1 MGKKIIIDFFKEH
14 KLTYALGFAFMF
26 LTSYIQTLFPK
37 VLGDTIDILKVKGF
51 NDNDVYSNLL
61 KMLFIAAAVFA
72 TTYAWRNFII
82 GNARK
87 MECTIRSKLFE
98 HFEKMSPQFYNKRKT
113 GDLIAY
119 GINDIN
125 AVRMAFGPATA
136 RAVNG
141 VAICLITIYAMVRT
155 INWKITLISL
165 APIPFVVLMMIKIS
179 IAVRKKFKIVQE
191 NFASI
196 SDRVDENI
204 NGIRVIKA
212 YVQEDSEVE
221 RFEKLNEKMADS
233 NIDMVKTSSY
243 MSPLIEAGF
252 TISFIINLIVGG
264 NMVLSNEITLG
275 SFIAFNGYITMI
287 MSPVISIGR
296 IVNIIQRGIASLHR
310 LNEIFDSK
318 VDIVD
323 DMDAVDSEIKGKIT
337 IKNLT
342 FSYPETDSIV
352 LDKINLDI
360 HMGSTIG
367 VIGKTGSGK
376 STIAG
381 ILLRMYDVPY
391 GTVYIDSIDIR
402 KYKLD
407 TLRNSIGF
415 VPQDNFLFKASIY
428 DNIKFFNDDYT
439 DEEVVEA
446 AKNADI
452 YDSIMK
458 FEDKFETVLGERG
471 INISGGQKQ
480 RIAIARSLIRNT
492 PILILDDSLSAV
504 DTITE
509 SHIMHSL
516 KKLRKDKTNIVI
528 AHRISAVMHADK
540 IIVID
545 GGKIAEEGTHDELVE
560 KGGIYYDIYKS
571 QCRERESQLIA
582 Q

>member
-1 MGKKIIIDFFKEH
+1 
-14 KLTYALGFAFMF
+14 
-26 LTSYIQTLFPK
+26 
-37 VLGDTIDILKVKGF
+37 
-51 NDNDVYSNLL
+51 
-61 KMLFIAAAVFA
+61 
-72 TTYAWRNFII
+72 
-82 GNARK
+82 
-87 MECTIRSKLFE
+87 
-98 HFEKMSPQFYNKRKT
+98 
-113 GDLIAY
+113 
-119 GINDIN
+119 
-125 AVRMAFGPATA
+125 MAFGPATA

-337 IKNLT
+337 IKDLT

-391 GTVYIDSIDIR
+391 GTVFIDGIDIR

-407 TLRNSIGF
+407 TLRESVGF

-480 RIAIARSLIRNT
+480 RIA
-492 PILILDDSLSAV
+492 
-504 DTITE
+504 TITE

-582 Q
+582 E